1 MEYLTQQLATL
12 SVNTM
17 SDMKEYFRNVREQS
31 DKIYKEIGRELDRNK
46 PNVKVTSKEQAHS
59 STQEAITTNPVQSN
73 TKSTLLEDPI
83 TVTRK
88 ANNLR
93 QVPAEDPITVT
104 RKASNLN
111 QAQDPSHQQ
120 STPRPT
126 PRRSVVSDDVYENA
140 NYEVNPDEIETDYLP
155 QPEPESPSIHRA
167 KPPTAD
173 IDREIYSFDRENGV
187 RADPNLSVADA
198 ESLLDLMSGM
208 EGQKVPNGENLLI
221 TSNGKKLFET
231 DAEGVITFSINQRE
245 STFSQSPINNS
256 LNVMK
261 QNLNSFV
268 QTQRRLKTDLKSGVK
283 NTQPSSA
290 TETDS
295 QSPVAS
301 TSPATSENPTELLN
315 QAISNGDIQQTSGD
329 NPIAEQEQTK
339 AQSESLLSLR
349 DQLKDGGVLTN
360 SKSTITLENQS
371 KGISNIKLTEP
382 GQKPV
387 SLGKVSKTGIVTLGT
402 QYTNDRTATI
412 ENLLQNGRV
421 EGVNHQQRSSATQT
435 VTNGNVPINNN
446 APTKVN
452 TPSKSNTSSNGNA
465 GSQSSHNAY
474 SYQDIKNLYNYYNS
488 STYKNSQS
496 KPEEA
501 SKVTPQQATERL
513 NEQKTQLLN
522 SARQD
527 IEQKGGL
534 AEGRS
539 LNSFN
544 DDFFKNFQTEDVI
557 LSEQEQADLSS
568 ANELA
573 ASQTAKPLTQ
583 ESNVH
588 QETPT
593 LTRGR

>member
-1 MEYLTQQLATL
+1 MEHLTQQLATL

-31 DKIYKEIGRELDRNK
+31 DKIYKEIGREIDRNK
-46 PNVKVTSKEQAHS
+46 PNVKVTSKEQAHG
-59 STQEAITTNPVQSN
+59 STKEATTTNPVQSN

-111 QAQDPSHQQ
+111 QAQERQKQQ
-120 STPRPT
+120 STPRST
-126 PRRSVVSDDVYENA
+126 PKRSVVSDDVYENA
-140 NYEVNPDEIETDYLP
+140 NSEVNQDEIETDYLP
-155 QPEPESPSIHRA
+155 QSEPESPSINRA
-167 KPPTAD
+167 KPLAAD

-256 LNVMK
+256 LGVMK

-283 NTQPSSA
+283 NTQPSSV
-290 TETDS
+290 TETSS
-295 QSPVAS
+295 QSSTTS
-301 TSPATSENPTELLN
+301 TSPTTGENPTERLN
-315 QAISNGDIQQTSGD
+315 QAINMGDIKQTSGD
-329 NPIAEQEQTK
+329 SPIAEQEQTK

-349 DQLKDGGVLTN
+349 DQLKEGGVLTN
-360 SKSTITLENQS
+360 GISTITLENQS

-402 QYTNDRTATI
+402 QYTNERTATVEDLI
-412 ENLLQNGRV
+412 QNVRV
-421 EGVNHQQRSSATQT
+421 EGVKQQQRPSETQT
-435 VTNGNVPINNN
+435 VTNGNVPFNNN

-452 TPSKSNTSSNGNA
+452 APSKSNTSSNGNA
-465 GSQSSHNAY
+465 ASQSSHNAH
-474 SYQDIKNLYNYYNS
+474 SYKDIKNLYNYYNS
-488 STYKNSQS
+488 STYKNSRSQ
-496 KPEEA
+496 PGEA

-513 NEQKTQLLN
+513 DEQKKQLYN
-522 SARQD
+522 SARQH

-534 AEGRS
+534 SEGQS
-539 LNSFN
+539 FNSFN
-544 DDFFKNFQTEDVI
+544 DDFFKDFQSKDVE

-573 ASQTAKPLTQ
+573 TSQTAKPLTQ